1 MNAQQPELHK
11 VIDEAT
17 QLLKTLSHPARLMI
31 CCQLRAGEL
40 SVSEIETKLNIKQPN
55 LSRELAKLR
64 DDGLVVT
71 RRESKVIFYRL
82 VESQRVEKMLQ
93 AICAVM
99 LDKPIHFQNET
110 APPAN
115 TGPKFRPNHRGG
127 YGVFARTTQM
137 ET

>member
-1 MNAQQPELHK
+1 MNTQKPELYK
-11 VIDEAT
+11 VVDEAT

-31 CCQLRAGEL
+31 CCQLQSGEL

-64 DDGLVVT
+64 EDGLVET

-82 VESQRVEKMLQ
+82 VKSQRVEKMLQ

-99 LDKPIHFQNET
+99 LDKPINFQNET
-110 APPAN
+110 TIPTN
-115 TGPKFRPNHRGG
+115 TGPKFRPNHPGG
-127 YGVFARTTQM
+127 YGVFARPTQM

>member
-1 MNAQQPELHK
+1 MNAQKPDLHK
-11 VIDEAT
+11 VIDEMT

-31 CCQLRAGEL
+31 CCQLQTGEL

-64 DDGLVVT
+64 DDGLVET

-82 VESQRVEKMLQ
+82 AKSQRVEKMLQ

-99 LDKPIHFQNET
+99 LDKPINFQNDQV
-110 APPAN
+110 ALAN
-115 TGPKFRPNHRGG
+115 TGPKFRPNRPGG
-127 YGVFARTTQM
+127 YGVFARTSQM